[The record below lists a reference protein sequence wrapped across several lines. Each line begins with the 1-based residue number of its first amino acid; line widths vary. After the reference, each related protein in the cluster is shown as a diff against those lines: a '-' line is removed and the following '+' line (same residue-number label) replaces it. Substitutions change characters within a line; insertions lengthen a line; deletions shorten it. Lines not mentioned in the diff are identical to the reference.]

1 MSAILVLWDI
11 DHTLIENH
19 GVNKETY
26 ALAFKLLTGREAE
39 HRARTDGRTEP
50 EIVRD
55 MLMLHGI
62 APTADHVA
70 QMPEA
75 LESATLANAG
85 ALRERADDE
94 VRANLVLGGRP
105 GKGDRQVWQDVR

>member
-1 MSAILVLWDI
+1 VRAILVLWAI

-19 GVNKETY
+19 GVNKQTY

-50 EIVRD
+50 EIMRD

-62 APTADHVA
+62 APAAEHVA
-70 QMPEA
+70 GMPEA
-75 LESATLANAG
+75 LESATLAE
-85 ALRERADDE
+85 REHQAERRDQAVG
-94 VRANLVLGGRP
+94 VRA
-105 GKGDRQVWQDVR
+105 